1 MALFIIKM
9 YIFYTAQ
16 FTRHKLRLLS
26 SYRNTNINQ
35 SARVFSLSYFKSL
48 YSLAFGCG
56 LWGKAKVG
64 PLKKKK
70 SFMNYFTL
78 LLLFETL
85 NIQGIKR
92 HLTQFVFQTGTFQG

>member
-1 MALFIIKM
+1 MENNEKRTTLDGFIYYQM

-26 SYRNTNINQ
+26 SYRNTIINQ

-56 LWGKAKVG
+56 LWGKAKGG
-64 PLKKKK
+64 PLKKKN

-78 LLLFETL
+78 YFSL
-85 NIQGIKR
+85 R
-92 HLTQFVFQTGTFQG
+92 P